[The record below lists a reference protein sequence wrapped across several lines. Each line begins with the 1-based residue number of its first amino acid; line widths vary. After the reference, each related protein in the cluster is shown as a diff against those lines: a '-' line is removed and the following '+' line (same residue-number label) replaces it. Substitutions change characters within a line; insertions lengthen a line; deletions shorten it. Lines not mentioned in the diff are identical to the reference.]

1 MYEMFNVFQEFFEN
15 LVFRVDGLKIYL
27 ILVIRG
33 IGMFCIFLEL
43 YRFKNVRMNF
53 QYMEIILN
61 LF

>member
-1 MYEMFNVFQEFFEN
+1 MYEMLNVFQEFFEN